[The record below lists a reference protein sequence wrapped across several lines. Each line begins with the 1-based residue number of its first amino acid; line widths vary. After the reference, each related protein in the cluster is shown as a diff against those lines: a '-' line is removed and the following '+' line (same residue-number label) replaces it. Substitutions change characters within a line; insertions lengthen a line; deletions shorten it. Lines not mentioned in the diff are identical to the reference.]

1 MKMLRGEMKICGCAR
16 GALTNLLGQGGGRT
30 VKSGDRTNGLIT

>member
-1 MKMLRGEMKICGCAR
+1 MLRGEMKICGCVR
-16 GALTNLLGQGGGRT
+16 GALTNRLVQAGGRA